1 MDTDREWEIM
11 LLEIEAEN
19 KLLIE
24 RFYLERMRPSDLQA
38 MVDQFNAQE
47 AQQQQQQFAPPQ
59 EPQI

>member
-24 RFYLERMRPSDLQA
+24 TFYLERMRPRDL
-38 MVDQFNAQE
+38 AQVLGPE
-47 AQQQQQQFAPPQ
+47 AQQAPQ
-59 EPQI
+59 ATLDEEAYAI